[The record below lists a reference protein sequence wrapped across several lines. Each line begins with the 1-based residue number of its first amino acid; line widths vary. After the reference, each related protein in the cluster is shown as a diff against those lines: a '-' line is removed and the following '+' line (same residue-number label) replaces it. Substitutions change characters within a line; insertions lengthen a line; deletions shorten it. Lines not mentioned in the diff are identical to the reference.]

1 MQNNGDNKKHHL
13 AIKTSADFENDPE
26 GAIDALDKTGFALFM
41 ISKHWFSDERATK
54 EWRFARDA
62 GKPMIYIFRDV
73 VDFINEPLLVDMM
86 QACTLIGT
94 INDYGNT
101 EDTGKY
107 IQAMIA
113 SFCKVNDIEL

>member
-1 MQNNGDNKKHHL
+1 MKNNEKHNL
-13 AIKTSADFENDPE
+13 SIKTSGDFENDPQ
-26 GAIDALDKTGFALFM
+26 GAVDALDKTGFALFM
-41 ISKHWFSDERATK
+41 INKGWFSDERAVK
-54 EWRFARDA
+54 EWRYAKDIK
-62 GKPMIYIFRDV
+62 KPMIYIFRDV
-73 VDFINEPLLVDMM
+73 AEFINEPLLVELM
-86 QACTLIGT
+86 QVCTLIGT